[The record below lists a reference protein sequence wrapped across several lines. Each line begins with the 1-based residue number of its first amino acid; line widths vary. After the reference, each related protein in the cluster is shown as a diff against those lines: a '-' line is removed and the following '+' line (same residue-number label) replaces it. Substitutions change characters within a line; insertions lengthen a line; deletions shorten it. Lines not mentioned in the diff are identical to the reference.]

1 MLKETIKRVLVKLTS
16 TKLWI
21 TLWSLF
27 LISYITFANLVAFN
41 NLALALVVIPTS
53 YFVANEIQK
62 RLN

>member
-1 MLKETIKRVLVKLTS
+1 MLKETIKRILVKLTS

-27 LISYITFANLVAFN
+27 LISYITFTNKVEFN

>member
-1 MLKETIKRVLVKLTS
+1 MLKETIKRILVKLTS

-27 LISYITFANLVAFN
+27 LISYITFTNLVAFN